1 MPLWLLFAKIT
12 AAPRPPLPG
21 RQIHAPREHRQA
33 AWPPL
38 LPLFVKVKN
47 VVFLYNLSITTLIQ
61 SAKGTC
67 KTMKNKP
74 TSILILFLTAIIWGF
89 AFVAQVSGG
98 ANLGTFYYNGIRFIL
113 GAVSLLPVIF
123 IFERG
128 EKGKNKITYLSGM
141 VAGLILFT
149 AANLQQWGIN
159 ITGSS
164 GKAGFLTALYT
175 VIVPI
180 FSAVFLK
187 KRTNRNTWFGAILAL
202 VGLFFIL
209 SGSMSSGDTPFFTAM
224 LKIVTGGRTFGGTL
238 TIGFGDVVLL
248 LCAVAFAVHIV
259 FIDHFNSSINPI
271 RFSCTQFFTVGILS
285 LIIAFFT
292 ETITAN
298 AVQQALIPLLYGG
311 IMSTGVA
318 YTLQIIGQR
327 GTHPTVSAIILST
340 ESMFAAIGGALL
352 LNERMT
358 AAGYVGCVVIL
369 AGIMIAQIPVKKHS

>member
-1 MPLWLLFAKIT
+1 
-12 AAPRPPLPG
+12 
-21 RQIHAPREHRQA
+21 
-33 AWPPL
+33 
-38 LPLFVKVKN
+38 
-47 VVFLYNLSITTLIQ
+47 
-61 SAKGTC
+61 
-67 KTMKNKP
+67 MKNKP

-98 ANLGTFYYNGIRFIL
+98 ASLGTFYYNGIRFLL
-113 GAVSLLPVIF
+113 GAVSLIPVIL

-128 EKGKNKITYLSGM
+128 EKGKNKITYLAG
-141 VAGLILFT
+141 VAAGVILFT

-202 VGLFFIL
+202 IGLFLIL
-209 SGSMSSGDTPFFTAM
+209 SGSMSSGDTPFFAVM
-224 LKIVTGGRTFGGTL
+224 LKIMTGGKTFGGTL
-238 TIGFGDVVLL
+238 TVGFGDVILL

-259 FIDHFNSSINPI
+259 FIDYFGGSISPL
-271 RFSCTQFFTVGILS
+271 RFSCTQFFTVGLIS
-285 LIIAFFT
+285 LVVALFT

-298 AVQQALIPLLYGG
+298 AVQDALIPFLYGG

-318 YTLQIIGQR
+318 YTLQTIGQR

-358 AAGYVGCVVIL
+358 IGGYIGCAVIL
-369 AGIMIAQIPVKKHS
+369 VGIMIAQLPTGKRS